1 MLDREGLVHQMAKVI
16 AGERVLDPAEPDEEA
31 RRRADEALAR
41 VEIFLGVDVDQARD
55 IVSRVLAD
63 VTSTPPAPRNGVLP
77 PRPAKRG
84 EGGGEGPPSRTGRD
98 SPGECRFV
106 NDVNPGAR
114 RFTMPAGLRS
124 TTGPQRSM

>member
-1 MLDREGLVHQMAKVI
+1 MAKVI

-63 VTSTPPAPRNGVLP
+63 VT
-77 PRPAKRG
+77 
-84 EGGGEGPPSRTGRD
+84 
-98 SPGECRFV
+98 
-106 NDVNPGAR
+106 
-114 RFTMPAGLRS
+114 
-124 TTGPQRSM
+124 